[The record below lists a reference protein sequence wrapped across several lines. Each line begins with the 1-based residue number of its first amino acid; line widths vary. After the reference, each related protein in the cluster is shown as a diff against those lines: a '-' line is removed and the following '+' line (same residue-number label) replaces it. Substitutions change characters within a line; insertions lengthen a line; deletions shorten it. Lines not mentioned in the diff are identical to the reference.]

1 MHIGIRSTVAGFW
14 RSAARVVTGADAMP
28 SVVVIRNGATGDWE
42 VRDSNT
48 HMPSAGVVSI
58 DSGVTFQLET
68 ALPIGLTLQITSAQP
83 EVVYP

>member
-1 MHIGIRSTVAGFW
+1 MHIGIRSTPAAFW

-28 SVVVIRNGATGDWE
+28 AVAVIKNGATGNWE

-48 HMPSAGVVSI
+48 HMPSAAVVTP
-58 DSGVTFQLET
+58 DNGVTFQLDT
-68 ALPIGLTLQITSAQP
+68 SVPIDLTLQITSARP

>member
-1 MHIGIRSTVAGFW
+1 MHIGIVSTPATFW

-28 SVVVIRNGATGDWE
+28 AVAVIKNGATGDWE

-48 HMPSAGVVSI
+48 HMPHAAIVTTDAGT
-58 DSGVTFQLET
+58 TFALDT
-68 ALPIGLTLQITSAQP
+68 SLPIDLTIQITNARP